1 MSSLDRM
8 LTILDLFDENLMSIQ
23 LDHAVQATGASKAT
37 TYRYIQSL
45 CNRGLLAPAAGGNYV
60 LGPRIIELDRLV
72 RKMDPLLSSAG
83 PLIRAASMRLDI
95 AIMLCAFYG
104 EKVMCADLV
113 TPDPSVEQIY
123 ERGRPMPMFRGAM
136 AKIIL
141 AHLTPYQ
148 LRSMML
154 WHGERIREAGLGAD
168 WEEFRSNMTRLRRAG
183 YCMSHAEVFPGLI
196 GFSAPIFDSEQR
208 ILGSVVFIVPQE
220 RYAAQPETPYPAE
233 IMALG
238 AAVTAEVAKRTAGSD
253 VTVGRAAR
261 PRKARI
267 ARMETP
273 AEGEAPAGQAPA
285 ARKKA
290 AAER

>member
-45 CNRGLLAPAAGGNYV
+45 CNRGLLAPATGGSYV

-83 PLIRAASMRLDI
+83 PLIRAASIRFDVD
-95 AIMLCAFYG
+95 IMLCAFYG
-104 EKVMCADLV
+104 DKVMCADLV
-113 TPDPSVEQIY
+113 GPDPSVEKIY

-154 WHGERIREAGLGAD
+154 WHADRIREAGLGEN
-168 WEEFRSNMTRLRRAG
+168 WEEFRTQMTRLRKAG
-183 YCMSHAEVFPGLI
+183 YCLSRAEVFPDLVGI
-196 GFSAPIFDSEQR
+196 SAPIFDAEQR
-208 ILGSVVFIVPQE
+208 VLGSVVFIVPE
-220 RYAAQPETPYPAE
+220 ARYQATSDTPYPAE
-233 IMALG
+233 IMELG
-238 AAVTAEVAKRTAGSD
+238 VAITADIARRSAGSPS
-253 VTVGRAAR
+253 VGGRAAR
-261 PRKARI
+261 PRKTRI
-267 ARMETP
+267 APET
-273 AEGEAPAGQAPA
+273 EKAGV
-285 ARKKA
+285 
-290 AAER
+290 